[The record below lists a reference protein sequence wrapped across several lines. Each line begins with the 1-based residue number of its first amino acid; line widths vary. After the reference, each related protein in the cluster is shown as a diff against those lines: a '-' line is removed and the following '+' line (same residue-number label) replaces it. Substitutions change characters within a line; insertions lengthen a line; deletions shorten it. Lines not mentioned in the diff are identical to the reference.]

1 MSSHFEFIMKIT
13 QVRVRRLA
21 ISAEPWF
28 RGTIPLGYPQTFE
41 FPLLELE
48 TDSGIR
54 GYSSGYCP
62 LGQGRGTA
70 YQLADVYTN
79 VLLGENPLETEALW
93 QKLRRLHRHLY
104 NMTNAP
110 LGVVD
115 VALWD
120 IKGKA
125 YGQSIA
131 SMLGISRRSI
141 PSY

>member
-1 MSSHFEFIMKIT
+1 
-13 QVRVRRLA
+13 
-21 ISAEPWF
+21 
-28 RGTIPLGYPQTFE
+28 
-41 FPLLELE
+41 ELE
-48 TDSGIR
+48 TDTGIR

-70 YQLADVYTN
+70 CHLADIYTN

-93 QKLRRLHRHLY
+93 QKLRSLHRHLY
-104 NMTNAP
+104 NLSEAP

-131 SMLGISRRSI
+131 SMLGIARRSL
-141 PSY
+141 PSYGTGFYFNTTPAMTAQNALEL